1 MGVTMRDFWA
11 GRRTNCAAFVLHIAP
26 GMKLSPMCS
35 AFVLLS
41 MIGLGC
47 AQGTQAPDSNTPE
60 LGQAGNDVSRAGA
73 GGHPFQNNSGGTA
86 AGGQAGVGASGTSAG
101 EGGSSSALAGAAGSS
116 NASSGASAMGGS
128 PVADAGSGGAGNA
141 AGSAGSTNVAGGSA
155 GGGPSSQACAPHV
168 FAYAD
173 PSHTATSVGVSGS
186 FDAWSKVGEP
196 LSYDATTQSWQASVM
211 LDTGSYQY
219 KFVVDGSTWLADP
232 NNTSSVGDGYGGVNS
247 LLVCP

>member
-1 MGVTMRDFWA
+1 MT
-11 GRRTNCAAFVLHIAP
+11 P
-26 GMKLSPMCS
+26 G
-35 AFVLLS
+35 
-41 MIGLGC
+41 
-47 AQGTQAPDSNTPE
+47 T
-60 LGQAGNDVSRAGA
+60 
-73 GGHPFQNNSGGTA
+73 
-86 AGGQAGVGASGTSAG
+86 
-101 EGGSSSALAGAAGSS
+101 GGSSSAIAGAAG
-116 NASSGASAMGGS
+116 NASSGASAIGGS
-128 PVADAGSGGAGNA
+128 PGAGAGSGGVSNA

-155 GGGPSSQACAPHV
+155 GGGPSSQACVPHV